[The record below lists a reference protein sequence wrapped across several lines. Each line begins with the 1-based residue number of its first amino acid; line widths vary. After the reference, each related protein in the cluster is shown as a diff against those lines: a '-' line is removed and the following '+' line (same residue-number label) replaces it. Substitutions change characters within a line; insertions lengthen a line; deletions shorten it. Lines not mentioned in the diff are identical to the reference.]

1 MMSDRWRR
9 RQTSG
14 LTSIAVVAVLSGLAG
29 CSSSSGTT
37 DAPSSTAATAATAES
52 SPSTGDAP
60 DTLASSTVEAS
71 TVASAPVGPVTNTG
85 CLTNGTMSGPFEEK
99 VVDAITQVNTQNAG
113 ENAPDAYYATSWGK
127 NTIGYFAF
135 GGKATIVVNGDGSWS
150 GQSGADGGK
159 IEVAPDG
166 TSATVQVT
174 LEGSDATGQRA
185 KPLTLNLITK
195 CGVVLPVTVP
205 PAPVNTK
212 QNVTVS
218 IVEDT
223 TPAKTP
229 S

>member
-1 MMSDRWRR
+1 MSDRRR
-9 RQTSG
+9 RRPLSG
-14 LTSIAVVAVLSGLAG
+14 SLGFATMVLVVGLAG
-29 CSSSSGTT
+29 CKSSSGT
-37 DAPSSTAATAATAES
+37 DAPTTAEATAPLAPTLDSAAQTTLVPTSASGEPS
-52 SPSTGDAP
+52 SVVLPA
-60 DTLASSTVEAS
+60 V
-71 TVASAPVGPVTNTG
+71 PVNKIG

-113 ENAPDAYYATSWGK
+113 ENAPDAYYATTWGK

-135 GGKATIVVNGDGSWS
+135 GRKATIVVNGDGSWS

-195 CGVVLPVTVP
+195 CGVTLPSTVP

-218 IVEDT
+218 STMETV
-223 TPAKTP
+223 PSSTP